1 MKKIRTRLKSDS
13 RSSGTTARPGR
24 PRSSTSHT
32 AILAAAF
39 KLLRQKGYRSVTIEG
54 IAAEAGV
61 GKQTIYRWWPSKAA
75 VVLEAFA
82 RYTTG
87 RITMP
92 DTGNV
97 QGDLEAFLVQAFDM
111 LTRESGQLVRSLMSE
126 ALLDDEFAVSMRDI
140 FIASRRS
147 ALREILNNGIER
159 GEVASDADIE
169 LTIDLIYGPMWYR
182 LLNNHAP
189 LDLKFAE
196 QLSEMIAGFMGR
208 PD

>member
-1 MKKIRTRLKSDS
+1 MKITRVRLKTDS
-13 RSSGTTARPGR
+13 KSTGKTARPGR
-24 PRSSTSHT
+24 PRSSTSHA
-32 AILAAAF
+32 AILAAAL

-82 RYTTG
+82 RYTAG

-92 DTGNV
+92 DTGDV
-97 QGDLEAFLVQAFDM
+97 KGDMEALLVQAFDM

-126 ALLDDEFAVSMRDI
+126 ALLDDKFAVSMRDI
-140 FIASRRS
+140 FIAGRRS
-147 ALREILNNGIER
+147 VLREILNKGIER
-159 GEVASDADIE
+159 GEVASGADIE
-169 LTIDLIYGPMWYR
+169 LTIDLVYGPMWYR
-182 LLNNHAP
+182 LLNKHAP

-196 QLSEMIAGFMGR
+196 QLSEMITGCIVRNG
-208 PD
+208 

>member
-1 MKKIRTRLKSDS
+1 MKTIRDRLKTDS
-13 RSSGTTARPGR
+13 KSPGKTARPGR
-24 PRSSTSHT
+24 PRSSTAH
-32 AILAAAF
+32 AAVLAAAL
-39 KLLRQKGYRSVTIEG
+39 KLFRQKGYRSVTIEG

-82 RYTTG
+82 RYTAG

-92 DTGNV
+92 DTGNF
-97 QGDLEAFLVQAFDM
+97 QGDIEAFLMQAFEM

-126 ALLDDEFAVSMRDI
+126 ALLNDEFAVSMRNI

-147 ALREILNNGIER
+147 ALREILNKAIER

-169 LTIDLIYGPMWYR
+169 FIIDLIYGPMWYR

-196 QLSEMIAGFMGR
+196 QLSGMIADCMSRTG
-208 PD
+208 

>member
-1 MKKIRTRLKSDS
+1 MKKKRTRLKTDS
-13 RSSGTTARPGR
+13 RRSGTPGRPGR

-32 AILAAAF
+32 AILVAAL
-39 KLLRQKGYRSVTIEG
+39 KMLRQKGYRSVTIEG

-82 RYTTG
+82 RYTAG

-97 QGDLEAFLVQAFDM
+97 QDDLEAFLVQAFDM
-111 LTRESGQLVRSLMSE
+111 LIRESGQLVRSLMSE

-147 ALREILNNGIER
+147 ALREILNKGIER

-169 LTIDLIYGPMWYR
+169 LIIDLIYGPMWYR

-189 LDLKFAE
+189 LNLLFAK
-196 QLSEMIAGFMGR
+196 QLSEIIAGFMGR
-208 PD
+208 PG

>member
-1 MKKIRTRLKSDS
+1 MVKIRTHLKTDS

-32 AILAAAF
+32 AILAAAL
-39 KLLRQKGYRSVTIEG
+39 KLLRKKGYRSVTIEG

-82 RYTTG
+82 RYTAG

-92 DTGNV
+92 DTGDV
-97 QGDLEAFLVQAFDM
+97 KGDMEALLVQAFDM
-111 LTRESGQLVRSLMSE
+111 LTRESGQLVRSLISE

-147 ALREILNNGIER
+147 VLREILNKGIER
-159 GEVASDADIE
+159 GEVATDADIE
-169 LTIDLIYGPMWYR
+169 LIIDLIYGPMWYR

-189 LDLKFAE
+189 LDLLFAKK
-196 QLSEMIAGFMGR
+196 LSKIIAGFMGR
-208 PD
+208 PG